1 MAIEVEL
8 YTIDH
13 VIRGFIEM
21 SGERMSDILNIK
33 NESAITLTQAQVTRL
48 LNVAKAPPIRL
59 PVVRIEKSSLL
70 FALPV
75 ESDLTH
81 KSLYRRAARQ
91 GYEVVVALP
100 NFELQGT
107 IHLTERLDLRRVL
120 LVRTEDF
127 IPLTDALATYVLYPQ
142 VAPRGSTIVFNKAR
156 VVFIGERPPTPSAA
170 PA

>member
-33 NESAITLTQAQVTRL
+33 TESALTLTQVQVLRL
-48 LNVAKAPPIRL
+48 LNVTKAPPIHL
-59 PVVRIEKSSLL
+59 PVMRIEKSGLL
-70 FALPV
+70 FAIPV

-81 KSLYRRAARQ
+81 KSMYRRAVRQ
-91 GYEVVVALP
+91 GYEVVLSLP
-100 NFELQGT
+100 NYELQGT

-120 LVRTEDF
+120 VVRPEDF
-127 IPLTDALATYVLYPQ
+127 IPLTEAVATYVLYPQ
-142 VAPRGSTIVFNKAR
+142 VAPRASTIVFNKAR
-156 VVFIGERPPTPSAA
+156 VIFIGERPSPREAL